1 MERGAIKRFLG
12 GRRHVVGGAAANN
25 ANHPSNQTGWTQYA
39 SKDTNV
45 TAGAGGVSLDLSS
58 ATFLSTT
65 YNDFTVGPGF
75 GTTSAI
81 SLASTDSAQAT
92 NAAKGNVSLCP
103 PKVLDAD
110 GNSYNT
116 VVINNQCWM
125 KEGLR
130 TGVQLATG
138 NTTPS
143 NNGVIQKWCPAPNGT
158 VGTADNL
165 QYAANCTTYGGL
177 YQWDEAMG
185 YAATEGTQG
194 ICMAG
199 WHIPTSAEQ
208 FALEDFLK
216 ISGQTCVATRLN
228 VWECD
233 NAGDKLKTAANC
245 SSGGSNCGSS
255 GFEGL
260 LGGYRRSDGIF
271 SNLGTYLIFWASSQN
286 NFATSW
292 NRLLNISTAT
302 VLRYPYAKAY
312 GFAVRCIK
320 D

>member
-165 QYAANCTTYGGL
+165 QYAANC
-177 YQWDEAMG
+177 
-185 YAATEGTQG
+185 
-194 ICMAG
+194 
-199 WHIPTSAEQ
+199 
-208 FALEDFLK
+208 
-216 ISGQTCVATRLN
+216 
-228 VWECD
+228 
-233 NAGDKLKTAANC
+233 